1 MIEYTVLA
9 TRQKLKLA
17 DTLRTFKITNTKC
30 FDPSDRSIVEQA
42 ISSWFAGGGEPVSE
56 PEGSS
61 GSRGPGGVDL
71 RAIER
76 FEGDVRGGMT
86 HRMIVSSVGK
96 QPGLLRVR
104 DLLLIFYT
112 VWIPC
117 SLDFSVRGVGRG
129 NEMVVTFMIF
139 VCPIA
144 QGLSFLIVAW
154 VASALFRVR
163 ADWPKWLLH
172 VLLFFSFFVG
182 MLIPFHAIFFA
193 LFGVCQTAC
202 LVPVPW

>member
-1 MIEYTVLA
+1 M
-9 TRQKLKLA
+9 
-17 DTLRTFKITNTKC
+17 
-30 FDPSDRSIVEQA
+30 
-42 ISSWFAGGGEPVSE
+42 
-56 PEGSS
+56 
-61 GSRGPGGVDL
+61 

-144 QGLSFLIVAW
+144 QGLSFFVVAW

-163 ADWPKWLLH
+163 ADWP
-172 VLLFFSFFVG
+172 
-182 MLIPFHAIFFA
+182 
-193 LFGVCQTAC
+193 
-202 LVPVPW
+202 

>member
-1 MIEYTVLA
+1 MLRCEVEKRKAVYRTLLICIEV
-9 TRQKLKLA
+9 
-17 DTLRTFKITNTKC
+17 C
-30 FDPSDRSIVEQA
+30 FRC
-42 ISSWFAGGGEPVSE
+42 
-56 PEGSS
+56 
-61 GSRGPGGVDL
+61 
-71 RAIER
+71 
-76 FEGDVRGGMT
+76 T
-86 HRMIVSSVGK
+86 
-96 QPGLLRVR
+96 RVR

-117 SLDFSVRGVGRG
+117 SLDFSVSGVGRG

-144 QGLSFLIVAW
+144 QGLSFFVVAW